1 MAERQKLDFAAIKD
15 AVTLEQVMTLLN
27 LPARKSGGQYR
38 CDCPAHPGNARGL
51 AITPDKGFFCFA
63 EKKGGDCI
71 ALYAHVRECNNYD
84 AALALSQHF
93 RVGGKPAPPHAEER
107 QPAHTTRQPAPQTR
121 DLAQDGGLQPLSY
134 LEPQHEVLDLL
145 GLSQDVCE
153 ALGAGFAPKGTM
165 IGRICIPLR
174 LPDGTLCGY
183 LGIATK
189 PDQSPLLKFPTN
201 LADFVGAGGNERE
214 AEQEP
219 PKSKDELRRLLRVV

>member
-1 MAERQKLDFAAIKD
+1 MPERQKLDFQAIKD
-15 AVTLEQVMTLLN
+15 AVTLEQVMNLLN

-51 AITPDKGFFCFA
+51 AITPDRGFYCFA

-93 RVGGKPAPPHAEER
+93 RVGGKSADPPRAEER

-145 GLSQDVCE
+145 GLSPAVCE
-153 ALGAGFAPKGTM
+153 ALGAGYAPKGTM
-165 IGRICIPLR
+165 IGRICFPLR
-174 LPDGTLCGY
+174 LPDGALIGY
-183 LGIATK
+183 VGLATK
-189 PDQSPLLKFPTN
+189 PDQVPLLKFPN
-201 LADFVGAGGNERE
+201 NMEEMCGNTRQP
-214 AEQEP
+214 EQEEP
-219 PKSKDELRRLLRVV
+219 PKPAVNDMRKILRVV